1 MFVVRILTQNVYER
15 FWYLAIFT
23 TFINPCPRGY
33 EANVIVVVLFPA
45 IIISGWCMA
54 RTRVLVNG
62 ILRRVNVVVASVR
75 MKIRV
80 SISATMH
87 VGGTRLR
94 EELAVRARKDVG
106 RRSDL
111 AWYPLTVFV
120 ARFINERLVTSLVSI
135 PNVWLCVHLLC
146 LADDSNIRSRD
157 DVFSWCHGEL
167 RTEEGWASFVNIL
180 LRRLYPDLYRVQV
193 GLYLVTWWLI
203 TSRIF
208 SFLRMFFFGAINYFQ
223 VNQRGKWSSFIIWL
237 DE

>member
-1 MFVVRILTQNVYER
+1 MNIFRSDLEDIESMFVVRILTQNVYER

-33 EANVIVVVLFPA
+33 EANVIVVLFPA

-94 EELAVRARKDVG
+94 EELARVKM
-106 RRSDL
+106 L
-111 AWYPLTVFV
+111 AE
-120 ARFINERLVTSLVSI
+120 IGSGLVPTYGFRCAV
-135 PNVWLCVHLLC
+135 
-146 LADDSNIRSRD
+146 
-157 DVFSWCHGEL
+157 
-167 RTEEGWASFVNIL
+167 
-180 LRRLYPDLYRVQV
+180 Y
-193 GLYLVTWWLI
+193 
-203 TSRIF
+203 
-208 SFLRMFFFGAINYFQ
+208 
-223 VNQRGKWSSFIIWL
+223 
-237 DE
+237 

>member
-1 MFVVRILTQNVYER
+1 MNIFRSDLEDIESMFVVRILTQNVYER

-106 RRSDL
+106 RDRIWPDTHLRFSL
-111 AWYPLTVFV
+111 RGLLT
-120 ARFINERLVTSLVSI
+120 R
-135 PNVWLCVHLLC
+135 
-146 LADDSNIRSRD
+146 
-157 DVFSWCHGEL
+157 
-167 RTEEGWASFVNIL
+167 GW
-180 LRRLYPDLYRVQV
+180 
-193 GLYLVTWWLI
+193 
-203 TSRIF
+203 
-208 SFLRMFFFGAINYFQ
+208 
-223 VNQRGKWSSFIIWL
+223 
-237 DE
+237 

>member
-135 PNVWLCVHLLC
+135 PNV
-146 LADDSNIRSRD
+146 
-157 DVFSWCHGEL
+157 
-167 RTEEGWASFVNIL
+167 
-180 LRRLYPDLYRVQV
+180 
-193 GLYLVTWWLI
+193 
-203 TSRIF
+203 
-208 SFLRMFFFGAINYFQ
+208 
-223 VNQRGKWSSFIIWL
+223 
-237 DE
+237 